1 MPMSED
7 SVERLAALTRR
18 SLLAASVAP
27 LALTFIPAA
36 YAQSDK
42 AGAVEDIK
50 GEAFAEKA
58 SVRRALDR
66 AAPVFIR
73 DQVGTGGGSRLTMK
87 LGRDTTLKL
96 GEWGRV
102 MIDRYLVDA
111 GGDITLGSGAML
123 FDRPAGAK
131 PVPVTVRSPFGL
143 IAVRGTR
150 FFAGPSNN
158 VFGVFVQHGRV
169 TVRAAGKSVTLR
181 AGEGT
186 NIAHPGDAPTPPAK
200 WGEPRIIS
208 AMMSVN

>member
-1 MPMSED
+1 MPNKSA
-7 SVERLAALTRR
+7 ERITAISRR
-18 SLLAASVAP
+18 SLFGLTLAPVALV
-27 LALTFIPAA
+27 LAPAVH
-36 YAQSDK
+36 AQGDK
-42 AGAVEDIK
+42 AGAVEEVK

-58 SVRRALDR
+58 SVRRSLDL
-66 AAPVFIR
+66 AAPLFIR
-73 DQVGTGGGSRLTMK
+73 DQVATGGGSRLTMR

-102 MIDRYLVDA
+102 VIDRYLVDA
-111 GGDITLGSGAML
+111 GGEITLGSGAML

-131 PVPVTVRSPFGL
+131 PAPLNIRSPFGL

-158 VFGVFVQHGRV
+158 VFGVFVARGRV
-169 TVRAAGKSVTLR
+169 TVSAAGQSVTLR

-186 NIAHPGDAPTPPAK
+186 NIARPGDKPTPPAR

-208 AMMSVN
+208 AMLSVN